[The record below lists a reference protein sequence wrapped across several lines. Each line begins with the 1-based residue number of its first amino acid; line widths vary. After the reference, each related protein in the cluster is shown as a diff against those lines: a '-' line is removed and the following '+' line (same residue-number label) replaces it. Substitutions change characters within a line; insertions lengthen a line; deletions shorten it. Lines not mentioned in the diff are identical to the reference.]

1 MSSKNSSTNSIFLRI
16 LEHMS
21 YIKLCAKYSANSYTY
36 SNLIINKLIFN
47 STCKALT
54 KYKEF
59 LIFNASKEF
68 IYSFYPKNELI
79 PRLQKICEFYEI
91 YSKIFP
97 NYISLHERK
106 YIYKNIRKKQKMI
119 DAANLMNYEKND
131 NCSDKKALKGPLFTK
146 EVNKEIEKENIGNN
160 ANDDTLFTQYSNS
173 IYLKSENFI
182 QNKNKKVNNSKKKE
196 LEIKPNIYMESFIT
210 NNESNISLY
219 NIMDI
224 INGNKIYVNDLKL
237 ILNDENININ
247 NINNINNT
255 NNINNIDDMK
265 NNTNKR
271 CEGIKQIIIKGNFSS
286 NHTKRNSIQ
295 NTQSNNEKQTKIKN
309 YTEENVKA
317 ISKKILKKYNTKPFP
332 TITEIE
338 KNRKIYKNKNIV
350 NNNNDKH
357 QNNKFKI
364 ISPRRKNK
372 TTFSK
377 EKLFIN
383 NNTTENNNINSLA
396 GRETTYNYYLST
408 KISQNKQQPEQN
420 NEKTLTKTKTKNF
433 DEKKKGVI
441 FKRKMTLN
449 NQIKNIKKYIRYKHI
464 SQDLS
469 NNFSYNVNKIKE
481 KICNNLKLNS
491 CSSLI
496 ENMKKINNSKFKIA
510 SMSSRTT
517 ISNNSR
523 VKSNNFINNMK
534 KLKKPNI
541 ANNNIVIQNNNNYN
555 YFLTEN
561 NPNLITGTNKN
572 IYDYDDCTTNGDK
585 FIEYLKNMV
594 VYQKSEI
601 CNTGIESQKNIRKGS
616 TDFQPITCLSTQ
628 ENDKKI
634 LNTNN
639 SQKITKLKEGIYY
652 KNLITKQKS
661 ETKFK
666 TSNKCYSLNNKKK
679 YLNCRQYSFA
689 RHNNI
694 KRMSLYKRNNSNF
707 TEKVLNSVGSYSKIK
722 NYYSNC
728 SIKSDKCVSPYRNF
742 FSSNTTTSIRCYSHI
757 GNKTKSKNRKSQKM
771 TKTKTL
777 KYFNK
782 KYIRIPEI
790 ATSESSKNMYT
801 QYLGKNKQ
809 KRNYKILKNNNTRN
823 LALSSYN
830 TDVNDTKNNKN
841 INSTRNSNRSSNLN
855 KIKNIESYKN
865 KRMSLK
871 TDIKFKSIWEKN
883 KFSSCDFNSTKI
895 VKIKFNNKGL
905 LDRINNIKNKITEG
919 YYRNNMKKLMK
930 KDNSQKACLNKASSK
945 KNYVK
950 SKRVYENKVIYNDN
964 KENISPQ
971 FLIKVNKTKYY
982 ENIKS
987 QLYQ

>member
-1 MSSKNSSTNSIFLRI
+1 MSSKNSATNSIFLRI

-47 STCKALT
+47 NTCKTLA

-68 IYSFYPKNELI
+68 IYCFYPKNELI
-79 PRLQKICEFYEI
+79 PRLKKICEFYEI

-119 DAANLMNYEKND
+119 DAVNLINYEN
-131 NCSDKKALKGPLFTK
+131 NNNSSDKKELKSPLFTK
-146 EVNKEIEKENIGNN
+146 EVNKEIEKENIQNN
-160 ANDDTLFTQYSNS
+160 IDDTLFTQYSNS
-173 IYLKSENFI
+173 YYLKNENII
-182 QNKNKKVNNSKKKE
+182 QNKNINKGKKKE
-196 LEIKPNIYMESFIT
+196 LEIKPNMYMESFIT

-224 INGNKIYVNDLKL
+224 INGNKIYINDLKL
-237 ILNDENININ
+237 ILNDENINNNYITNIINNN
-247 NINNINNT
+247 NIN
-255 NNINNIDDMK
+255 DMK
-265 NNTNKR
+265 NNRNKKS
-271 CEGIKQIIIKGNFSS
+271 EGIKQIIIKGNFSS
-286 NHTKRNSIQ
+286 NNSKRNSMQ
-295 NTQSNNEKQTKIKN
+295 NTQSNTEKPKALKN
-309 YTEENVKA
+309 NTEENAKA
-317 ISKKILKKYNTKPFP
+317 VSKKILKKYNTKPFP
-332 TITEIE
+332 TIAELE
-338 KNRKIYKNKNIV
+338 KSKKIYKNKNIV
-350 NNNNDKH
+350 NYNNNKH
-357 QNNKFKI
+357 QMCKYKI

-383 NNTTENNNINSLA
+383 NNTTDNNNLNSLA

-408 KISQNKQQPEQN
+408 KVSQGKQQIEQN
-420 NEKTLTKTKTKNF
+420 NEKTLTKTKTKIF
-433 DEKKKGVI
+433 GEKKKGVI
-441 FKRKMTLN
+441 FKRKMTIN

-469 NNFSYNVNKIKE
+469 NNFSNNVNKIKE
-481 KICNNLKLNS
+481 KICKNLKLDS

-496 ENMKKINNSKFKIA
+496 ENMKKINNSKFKMA

-517 ISNNSR
+517 ISNNSNR
-523 VKSNNFINNMK
+523 VKSNKIINNMK

-541 ANNNIVIQNNNNYN
+541 ANNNIVIQNNNNYD

-561 NPNLITGTNKN
+561 NPNLITGTYKN
-572 IYDYDDCTTNGDK
+572 IYDYDECLTNGDK
-585 FIEYLKNMV
+585 FIEYLRNIV
-594 VYQKSEI
+594 VYQKSDI
-601 CNTGIESQKNIRKGS
+601 CHTGIESQKNIRKVS
-616 TDFQPITCLSTQ
+616 NDFQPMTCLNTQ

-634 LNTNN
+634 LNTNY
-639 SQKITKLKEGIYY
+639 SQKITKIKEGNYY
-652 KNLITKQKS
+652 KSLITNQKS
-661 ETKFK
+661 EKKFK
-666 TSNKCYSLNNKKK
+666 ASNKYYSINNQKK
-679 YLNCRQYSFA
+679 YLKYRQYSLT
-689 RHNNI
+689 RQNNI
-694 KRMSLYKRNNSNF
+694 KKMSLYKRNNSNF
-707 TEKVLNSVGSYSKIK
+707 AEKALNSVGSYSKIN

-728 SIKSDKCVSPYRNF
+728 SIKSDKCVSPNRNF
-742 FSSNTTTSIRCYSHI
+742 FSSNTTASIRCYSHL
-757 GNKTKSKNRKSQKM
+757 GNKSKSKNRKSLKM

-777 KYFNK
+777 KNFNK
-782 KYIRIPEI
+782 KFIQIPEI
-790 ATSESSKNMYT
+790 TTCESSKNMYT

-809 KRNYKILKNNNTRN
+809 KRNYRIFKNNNTRN
-823 LALSSYN
+823 LCLSSYN
-830 TDVNDTKNNKN
+830 TDANDTKNNINKN
-841 INSTRNSNRSSNLN
+841 INSTRNSNIN
-855 KIKNIESYKN
+855 KIKNIESYQN

-895 VKIKFNNKGL
+895 VKIKFDNKGL
-905 LDRINNIKNKITEG
+905 LDKINNIKNKINEG
-919 YYRNNMKKLMK
+919 FYRNNMKKLMK
-930 KDNSQKACLNKASSK
+930 KDHSQKACLNKVNDK
-945 KNYVK
+945 KNYIN
-950 SKRVYENKVIYNDN
+950 SKRIYENKIIYNDN